1 MNGPEIKQFI
11 KENSHLFWGIKEEE
25 KENININCLIEVI
38 LNYGNE
44 KSVKR
49 LLELIGVKRISE
61 IFYQQALRKRN
72 NYHPRTINFFNLY
85 FKENV

>member
-1 MNGPEIKQFI
+1 MNAPEIKQLI
-11 KENSHLFWGIKEEE
+11 KDNSPLFWGIKEEE

-49 LLELIGVKRISE
+49 LLQLIGVRKVSE
-61 IFYQQALRKRN
+61 IFHQQISGKRN